1 MEHPVTNEK
10 ESIQDIKPTKN
21 LQLPS
26 TLAPP
31 TMETVGDAESDV
43 FCTPS
48 GSMVGTEHIVS
59 NSKIKC
65 RCGCV
70 PDILSMFEM
79 AELRAKKRAEKI
91 RSNAKTA

>member
-1 MEHPVTNEK
+1 
-10 ESIQDIKPTKN
+10 
-21 LQLPS
+21 
-26 TLAPP
+26 
-31 TMETVGDAESDV
+31 
-43 FCTPS
+43 
-48 GSMVGTEHIVS
+48 MVGTEHIVS